1 MLNRQVLFILEIAV
15 FQTLRVHRSWRTTFH
30 MISLGSDDETVVKCD
45 DIIAISICV

>member
-15 FQTLRVHRSWRTTFH
+15 FQTLRVHRSWKTTFH
-30 MISLGSDDETVVKCD
+30 MIFLGSDGETVVKCD